1 MSGVLQGVI
10 LLIVASVAV
19 FGLLMVVG
27 SGKPA
32 GDGHGHGHDS
42 HGGHGGHGHH

>member
-10 LLIVASVAV
+10 LLLVASAAV
-19 FGLLMVVG
+19 YGLLMCVG
-27 SGKPA
+27 SGKVA

-42 HGGHGGHGHH
+42 HGGHGHH